1 MILLQIQK
9 ENIFLTPSK
18 RQNFVSFLVF
28 VGAAASFAARIS
40 SFETVA
46 KKRSRCES
54 HPKTAKSQ
62 ELSEL
67 REPIRTRENRY
78 PLIW

>member
-46 KKRSRCES
+46 KKEAVVNPIPKRRS
-54 HPKTAKSQ
+54 PKNIPSYGSQSERAK
-62 ELSEL
+62 
-67 REPIRTRENRY
+67 IA
-78 PLIW
+78 IH